1 MIKTQGLS
9 LGYHHTKVVQ
19 NVDLHI
25 EKGKITTI
33 VGPNGCGKSTV
44 LKGISRLLDPIE
56 GNVFLEDQRI
66 GELTSKRIAKKI
78 AILPQIRRAPED
90 IRVRDLIA
98 LGRYPHLNW
107 RGKLNQKDQ
116 EIIEWAL
123 DKTAMTNYADRRIDQ
138 LSGGEAQRAWIAMAL
153 AQKTELMILDE
164 PTTFLDLSHQ
174 LEVLELLSELN
185 QNEGLSI
192 LMVLHDL
199 NQAIRFSDQI
209 YVMNKGRVICGGK
222 PDQVLNESILQQT
235 FSVNADFYPDQRHHC
250 QHMIAYKS
258 HMG

>member
-1 MIKTQGLS
+1 MIKTQGMT
-9 LGYHHTKVVQ
+9 LGYHNKRIVE

-44 LKGISRLLDPIE
+44 LKGLSRLLDPMDGEI
-56 GNVFLEDQRI
+56 FLEDQRM
-66 GELTSKRIAKKI
+66 GELTSKRIAKKL
-78 AILPQIRRAPED
+78 AILPQIRKAPED
-90 IRVRDLIA
+90 IRVRDLVA

-107 RGKLNQKDQ
+107 RGKTHQKDQ
-116 EIIEWAL
+116 EIIEWAME
-123 DKTAMTNYADRRIDQ
+123 KTSMTGFADRRIDQ

-153 AQKTELMILDE
+153 SQKTELIILDE

-185 QNEGLSI
+185 RKEGLSI

-199 NQAIRFSDQI
+199 NQAIRYSDLI
-209 YVMNKGRVICGGK
+209 YVMNQGRMICGGS
-222 PDQVLNESILQQT
+222 PDEVMNQSILQEN
-235 FSVNADFYPDQRHHC
+235 FSVNADFYPDQRHGC
-250 QHMIAYKS
+250 QHFIPYKS
-258 HMG
+258 QGR

>member
-9 LGYHHTKVVQ
+9 LGYHHNKIVQ
-19 NVDLHI
+19 DVDLHI

-33 VGPNGCGKSTV
+33 VGPNGCRKRSGV
-44 LKGISRLLDPIE
+44 RGISRLLTPIE
-56 GNVFLEDQRI
+56 GDVYLEDERI
-66 GELTSKRIAKKI
+66 GDLTSKRIAKKI

-90 IRVRDLIA
+90 IRVRDLVA

-107 RGKLNQKDQ
+107 RGKLNEKDQ
-116 EIIEWAL
+116 ETIEWAL
-123 DKTAMTNYADRRIDQ
+123 DKTAMKDYADRRIDQ

-153 AQKTELMILDE
+153 AQKTEIMILDE

-209 YVMNKGRVICGGK
+209 YVMKEGRVICGGK
-222 PDQVLNESILQQT
+222 PDQVLNESILQET
-235 FSVNADFYPDQRHHC
+235 FLVNADFYPDRRHQC

-258 HMG
+258 HQQ

>member
-1 MIKTQGLS
+1 MIKTQS
-9 LGYHHTKVVQ
+9 MTLGYHNKKIVH

-44 LKGISRLLDPIE
+44 LKGISRLLNPIDGE
-56 GNVFLEDQRI
+56 VYLDDQRI

-78 AILPQIRRAPED
+78 AILPQIRKAPED
-90 IRVRDLIA
+90 IRVRDLVA

-116 EIIEWAL
+116 EMIEWAL
-123 DKTAMTNYADRRIDQ
+123 EKTTMVDYADRRMDQ

-153 AQKTELMILDE
+153 AQKTEMIILDE

-174 LEVLELLSELN
+174 LEVLELLAELN
-185 QNEGLSI
+185 QKEGLSI

-209 YVMNKGRVICGGK
+209 YVMNQGRVICGGS
-222 PDQVLNESILQQT
+222 PDEVVNQSILRET
-235 FSVNADFYPDQRHHC
+235 FSVNADFYPDQRHDC
-250 QHMIAYKS
+250 QHFIAYKS
-258 HMG
+258 HLE

>member
-1 MIKTQGLS
+1 MIKTQRLS
-9 LGYHHTKVVQ
+9 LGYHKKKIVKD
-19 NVDLHI
+19 VDLHI

-44 LKGISRLLDPIE
+44 LKGLSRLLKPIDGE
-56 GNVFLEDQRI
+56 VYLEDERI
-66 GELTSKRIAKKI
+66 GGLTSKKIAKKI
-78 AILPQIRRAPED
+78 AILPQIRKAPED
-90 IRVRDLIA
+90 IRVRDLVA

-107 RGKLNQKDQ
+107 RGKLNEKDQ
-116 EIIEWAL
+116 ETIEWAL
-123 DKTAMTNYADRRIDQ
+123 EKTAMTDYAFRRIDQ

-153 AQKTELMILDE
+153 AQKTELIILDE

-185 QNEGLSI
+185 KKEGLSI

-209 YVMNKGRVICGGK
+209 YVMNQGKVVCGGS
-222 PDQVLNESILQQT
+222 PEQVLNESILQQT
-235 FSVNADFYPDQRHHC
+235 FSVNADFYLDQRHDC
-250 QHMIAYKS
+250 PHMIAYKS
-258 HMG
+258 HLG